1 MLQRNKLDRTRI
13 DARSE
18 ESPTMAKTSHST
30 RKRILD
36 AAEKLFADRGFH
48 GVSVREIARE
58 AEVDVALIS
67 YHCGRKTDLFETV
80 FLRRAEMLN
89 QERRAMLAACR
100 ADAAPEPPSVEA
112 IIDAFTHPLL
122 NRSARGSAGWKHY
135 FALVAQ
141 VNNSPELAPIGM
153 TKFFD
158 PLVQEFI
165 AALRE
170 ALPGAA
176 EEDIFWSYH
185 FLSGALTLT
194 FAETGRIDK
203 LSGGVCRS
211 SDLDSVHKRL
221 VPYAAAGFRRLC
233 GEGSS
238 AEQPSKQVA
247 ASKPKARRTAS
258 EPMASKPAA
267 PAAAGKK
274 TTKPASS
281 RNKAAAGSTGA
292 ASSKPVVKKKLRAV
306 RAG

>member
-1 MLQRNKLDRTRI
+1 
-13 DARSE
+13 
-18 ESPTMAKTSHST
+18 MAKTAAST

-58 AEVDVALIS
+58 AGVDVALVS
-67 YHCGRKTDLFETV
+67 YHCGRKNDLFETV

-89 QERRAMLAACR
+89 EERLQMLAACR
-100 ADAAPEPPSVEA
+100 KAAAPESPPLEA

-122 NRSARGSAGWKHY
+122 NRSARGSAGWKRF

-165 AALRE
+165 AALRD
-170 ALPGAA
+170 ALPGAR
-176 EEDIFWSYH
+176 EEDIYWSYH

-211 SDLDSVHKRL
+211 SDLDSVHERL

-233 GEGSS
+233 GPPEKLP
-238 AEQPSKQVA
+238 A
-247 ASKPKARRTAS
+247 ARRA
-258 EPMASKPAA
+258 KPAA
-267 PAAAGKK
+267 KPAAKKTPGKAAKKTAGK
-274 TTKPASS
+274 TSARGAKPA
-281 RNKAAAGSTGA
+281 T
-292 ASSKPVVKKKLRAV
+292 RAV
-306 RAG
+306 RKSTARAG